1 MRDKHHH
8 SHCQNAHSEPKTQTR
23 PGQFSPAM
31 TNWRSLQSLIAPGSF
46 VRSWCPTLHTS
57 RASHCARFP
66 AAPRTCNLISRVS
79 VSKPAGARP
88 VNWTADVTLKK
99 KSLFHYRVLL
109 SVNLL
114 LGLEAGGLIRSHGGI
129 GSGGVLQCRSLRLI
143 GSSGVMVM
151 SCVVCLFRL
160 KVISFV
166 AFFLSAFSP
175 RSIKLITVLWLQI
188 GKGEE
193 GRDGG
198 GRGE

>member
-1 MRDKHHH
+1 MCDKHHH
-8 SHCQNAHSEPKTQTR
+8 SHCQNAHSEPKTQTG
-23 PGQFSPAM
+23 PGQFSPAI
-31 TNWRSLQSLIAPGSF
+31 TNWRSLQSLIAPGSI
-46 VRSWCPTLHTS
+46 VHSWCRTLHTS
-57 RASHCARFP
+57 RASHCARIP
-66 AAPRTCNLISRVS
+66 AAPRTCNLISHVFPCRNLQVL
-79 VSKPAGARP
+79 VQCTELLT
-88 VNWTADVTLKK
+88 WHKK
-99 KSLFHYRVLL
+99 KASFTTVSSYQWIYYPGSRREGSSDRMAGVY
-109 SVNLL
+109 
-114 LGLEAGGLIRSHGGI
+114 GGGLH
-129 GSGGVLQCRSLRLI
+129 CRSLRLI